1 VSRRRGN
8 VDAAE
13 AGMSKSF
20 QWMMKVEERVV
31 GAAAAADADTSRKDS
46 GTVIK
51 MDPAFKL
58 FGKTI
63 AVAATTTGAAA
74 PGFSDAGADA
84 GALFGM
90 RATTHWAI
98 APFCSQVCAFFFPM
112 TPPPR
117 GRA

>member
-1 VSRRRGN
+1 M
-8 VDAAE
+8 DAAE

-31 GAAAAADADTSRKDS
+31 EAAASAAAAADADTSRKDS

>member
-1 VSRRRGN
+1 

-31 GAAAAADADTSRKDS
+31 GAAAAASAAAAADADTSRKDS
-46 GTVIK
+46 GTTIK

-63 AVAATTTGAAA
+63 AVAATTAAAAA

-98 APFCSQVCAFFFPM
+98 APFCSQVCAFFFLM
-112 TPPPR
+112 STPPR